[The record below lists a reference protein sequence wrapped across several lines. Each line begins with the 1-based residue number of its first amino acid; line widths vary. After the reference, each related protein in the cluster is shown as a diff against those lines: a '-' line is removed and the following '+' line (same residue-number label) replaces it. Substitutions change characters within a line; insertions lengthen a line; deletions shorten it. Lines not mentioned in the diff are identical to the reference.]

1 MTGRLLVRGAT
12 LVHPD
17 GGTDADILVEDG
29 VVVAIGRDLAAPAG
43 AAEFDAAGLHAFPGA
58 VDTHVHFNEPGRADW
73 EGLATGSRALVAGG
87 GTTFGD
93 MPLNNLPLTLD
104 GPSFDE
110 KVAIA
115 SRVSHAD
122 FALWGG
128 LVPGN
133 VAALPE
139 LHARGAIAVKAFM
152 SDSGLPEFP
161 ASDDYTLLRGMEVAA
176 SLGMIVAVHA
186 ESDAITRGLTA
197 EARGAGQRGAM
208 AWAASRPVLAET
220 EAISRA
226 IHLAEAT
233 GARLHVVHVSSGRG
247 AVLIA
252 EARARGVD
260 VTSETCPHY
269 LTFTDEDVARLGA
282 IGKCAPPVR
291 NAEERARL
299 WAAVTSGAVDMVVS
313 DHSPS
318 PPSMKEGDD
327 FFAMWGG
334 IPGVQTTLGTL
345 LEEGPA
351 HGLDL
356 GSIVRLVAA
365 GPAARFGLAPS
376 KGTIS
381 VGADADLALVDLRN
395 RHVVSQATL
404 HYRHPQSPFVGRTVR
419 GLVVRTI
426 LRGEVVAEKG
436 APVGEPRGRLVRPV
450 GRVAA

>member
-1 MTGRLLVRGAT
+1 MMRRMLLRGAT
-12 LVHPD
+12 VVGPD
-17 GGTDADILVEDG
+17 GAAVADILAEDG
-29 VVVAIGRDLAAPAG
+29 TITAVAPGLVAPAG
-43 AAEFDAAGLHAFPGA
+43 TAEFDATGLHAFPGA

-73 EGLATGSRALVAGG
+73 EGLSTGSRALVAGG

-104 GPSFDE
+104 GASFDE
-110 KVAIA
+110 KAAIA

-128 LVPGN
+128 LIPGN
-133 VAALPE
+133 VGALPE

-176 SLGMIVAVHA
+176 SLGMVVAVHA

-197 EARGAGQRGAM
+197 AVRAAGRHDAM
-208 AWAASRPVLAET
+208 AWASSRPVVAET
-220 EAISRA
+220 EAIARA

-247 AVLIA
+247 AVLVA

-260 VTSETCPHY
+260 VTCETCPHY
-269 LTFTDEDVARLGA
+269 LAFTDEDVARLGA

-291 NAEERARL
+291 DAAERARL
-299 WAAVTSGAVDMVVS
+299 WDAVIAGAVDMVVS
-313 DHSPS
+313 DHSPA
-318 PPSMKEGDD
+318 PPSMKQGDD
-327 FFAMWGG
+327 FFTTWGG

-351 HGLDL
+351 HGL
-356 GSIVRLVAA
+356 GFEAIARLVAA
-365 GPAARFGLAPS
+365 GPASRFGLAPA
-376 KGTIS
+376 KGAIAP
-381 VGADADLALVDLRN
+381 GADADLAIVDLRD
-395 RHVVSQATL
+395 RRAVAASDL

-419 GLVVRTI
+419 GRVVRTY
-426 LRGEVVAEKG
+426 LRGEVVASDG
-436 APVGEPRGRLVRPV
+436 SPVGAPRGRLVRPSASP
-450 GRVAA
+450 VA

>member
-1 MTGRLLVRGAT
+1 MTNRLLVRGAT
-12 LVHPD
+12 VVRPD
-17 GGTDADILVEDG
+17 GRTGADILTEDG
-29 VVVAIGRDLAAPAG
+29 VIVAVGRDLVAPPDTQ
-43 AAEFDAAGLHAFPGA
+43 EFDATGLHALPGA

-110 KVAIA
+110 KAAIA
-115 SRVSHAD
+115 SQVSHAD

-128 LVPGN
+128 LIPGN
-133 VAALPE
+133 VHALPE

-186 ESDAITRGLTA
+186 ESEAITRGLTA
-197 EARGAGQRGAM
+197 VTREAGHRDAM
-208 AWAASRPVLAET
+208 AWAASRPVIAET
-220 EAISRA
+220 EAIARA

-233 GARLHVVHVSSGRG
+233 GVRLHVVHVSSGRG

-291 NAEERARL
+291 DAEERARL
-299 WAAVTSGAVDMVVS
+299 WAAVTSGTVDMVVS

-318 PPSMKEGDD
+318 PPSMKDGDD

-334 IPGVQTTLGTL
+334 IAGVQTTLGTL

-351 HGLDL
+351 HRLGLEAV
-356 GSIVRLVAA
+356 VRLVAA
-365 GPAARFGLAPS
+365 APAARFGLAPM
-376 KGTIS
+376 KGAIAI
-381 VGADADLALVDLRN
+381 GADADFALVDLRD
-395 RHVVSQATL
+395 RQVITEATL
-404 HYRHPQSPFVGRTVR
+404 QYRHPQSPFVGRTVR
-419 GLVVRTI
+419 GRVVRTI
-426 LRGEVVAEKG
+426 LRGEVVAEEG

>member
-1 MTGRLLVRGAT
+1 VTDRLLVRGAT
-12 LVHPD
+12 VVRQD
-17 GGTDADILVEDG
+17 GCTDVDILVEDG
-29 VVVAIGRDLAAPAG
+29 VVVAMGRDLAAPAG
-43 AAEFDAAGLHAFPGA
+43 ATEFDAMGLHAFPGA

-73 EGLATGSRALVAGG
+73 EGLATGSCALVAGG

-161 ASDDYTLLRGMEVAA
+161 AADDYTLLRGMEVAA
-176 SLGMIVAVHA
+176 ALGMVVAVHA

-197 EARGAGQRGAM
+197 AAREAGQRGAM

-226 IHLAEAT
+226 ILLAEAT

-247 AVLIA
+247 AVLVA

-260 VTSETCPHY
+260 VTCETCPHY

-291 NAEERARL
+291 DAEERDRL
-299 WAAVTSGAVDMVVS
+299 WAAVTSRAVDMVVS

-345 LEEGPA
+345 LEDGPA

-381 VGADADLALVDLRN
+381 VGADADLALVNLRD
-395 RHVVSQATL
+395 RHVVRQEDL

-419 GLVVRTI
+419 GLVVRTY
-426 LRGEVVAEKG
+426 LRGAVVAEKG
-436 APVGEPRGRLVRPV
+436 APVGQPRGRLVRPIDH
-450 GRVAA
+450 AAA